1 MGACNNTAPASA
13 PHEAA
18 GRKQLVSSPAAACP
32 PKAKAVAGSA
42 GAAPLVCPFACLGCS
57 VGFSQLQRLIDHV
70 NGHRDGLGADLWA
83 EVVMQAGPDALG
95 ASWGACG
102 LLVPNTAH
110 GRSKHLDACAACSEE
125 VAGAVRR
132 EQGGNDSA
140 FGALGGLTT
149 QSLGAAV
156 AYSDV
161 TVGALRLTARDCGW
175 LADTHSNV
183 CFYMSCAD
191 GSTGDALALKQRL
204 AGHAKVLALARR
216 HALNAHLPVPDYAAP
231 NCKADELVFLAFAL
245 LEGPLCVVDTVASAG
260 SAILYTSPAKRAGS
274 VTFVL
279 SLPEHFQ
286 RLDGPDTTVDQLL
299 AAAQQADPA
308 RPAAGLA
315 PGKGGAGSLLMIKRA

>member
-1 MGACNNTAPASA
+1 
-13 PHEAA
+13 
-18 GRKQLVSSPAAACP
+18 
-32 PKAKAVAGSA
+32 
-42 GAAPLVCPFACLGCS
+42 
-57 VGFSQLQRLIDHV
+57 
-70 NGHRDGLGADLWA
+70 
-83 EVVMQAGPDALG
+83 MQAGPDALD

-110 GRSKHLDACAACSEE
+110 GRGKHLDGCAACSEE

-132 EQGGNDSA
+132 DQGGNDSA

-161 TVGALRLTARDCGW
+161 TIGALRLTARDCGW

-216 HALNAHLPVPDYAAP
+216 HALNAHLPVLDYPAP

-245 LEGPLCVVDTVASAG
+245 LEGPCAWRTRS
-260 SAILYTSPAKRAGS
+260 R
-274 VTFVL
+274 
-279 SLPEHFQ
+279 
-286 RLDGPDTTVDQLL
+286 R
-299 AAAQQADPA
+299 PA
-308 RPAAGLA
+308 RPSSTPRWPSA
-315 PGKGGAGSLLMIKRA
+315 RAT